1 MRFKDD
7 TEPKPELIYLP
18 WEIEFNAIYLKGGF
32 SKFEIHGP
40 FLDLLVKL
48 RYPVTVN
55 WLREW
60 LGFGLHPDE
69 RVSPDI
75 SRGRKF
81 VFELHEPRDG
91 DDVIPDGISSV
102 FWSKLV
108 ADNVN
113 EKEGGK
119 VLSGGISLDELK
131 AKYPELSARAEQ
143 ESGK

>member
-91 DDVIPDGISSV
+91 DEVIPDGISLV

-108 ADNVN
+108 ADGVNV
-113 EKEGGK
+113 KEGGK
-119 VLSGGISLDELK
+119 LESGGIPLDELK
-131 AKYPELSARAEQ
+131 AKYPELSARAAQ
-143 ESGK
+143 ESKG

>member
-1 MRFKDD
+1 MSVDK
-7 TEPKPELIYLP
+7 EPKPELIYLP
-18 WEIEFNAIYLKGGF
+18 WEIEFNAIYLKRGF
-32 SKFEIHGP
+32 SAFEIHAP
-40 FLDLLVKL
+40 FLDLLIKL

-55 WLREW
+55 WLRDW

-69 RVSPDI
+69 RISPDI

-91 DDVIPDGISSV
+91 DEVIPDGISSV
-102 FWSKLV
+102 FWAKLV

-113 EKEGGK
+113 EKDGGK

-131 AKYPELSARAEQ
+131 AKYPELSARAAQ
-143 ESGK
+143 ESKG

>member
-7 TEPKPELIYLP
+7 TGPKPELIYLP
-18 WEIEFNAIYLKGGF
+18 WEIEFNAIYLKRGF
-32 SKFEIHGP
+32 SAFEIHGP
-40 FLDLLVKL
+40 FLDLLIKL
-48 RYPVTVN
+48 RYPVTIN
-55 WLREW
+55 WVRDW

-69 RVSPDI
+69 RSNPET
-75 SRGRKF
+75 SRGRKY
-81 VFELHEPRDG
+81 VFELHENRDG
-91 DDVIPDGISSV
+91 DETIPDGISLV

-143 ESGK
+143 EANK